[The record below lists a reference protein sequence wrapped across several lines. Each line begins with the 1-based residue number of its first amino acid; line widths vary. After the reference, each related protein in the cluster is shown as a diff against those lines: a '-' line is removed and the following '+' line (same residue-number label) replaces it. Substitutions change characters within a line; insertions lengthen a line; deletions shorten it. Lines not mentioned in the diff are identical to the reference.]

1 MNISLHQLR
10 RLGLLVVLVVSV
22 VVISG
27 GKAMGQTI
35 PAGFDDYFIQP
46 TSTVDFST
54 LPIPADFFGPGS
66 DPFVETVCIE
76 GDTIIE
82 RTSDGTLPTA
92 TIPIEIIALNLTS
105 CEPITVNSGSNTELW
120 DLSVHLLGP
129 GPSSAPA
136 AGTLTATKTHPN
148 GGVFDSTLTTQP
160 VYVFT
165 EVGNPLNMRV
175 LDFYIEGIP
184 PFDLNSVGDDWSNQN
199 PVGIPVN
206 PSNFYPGG
214 TPGDQSIAPAT
225 ILLSGGP
232 LQLDLVQAP
241 EPATMSLL
249 TIGGIALIKRKKRI
263 NRNC

>member
-10 RLGLLVVLVVSV
+10 RLGLLVILVVSV
-22 VVISG
+22 VIISS
-27 GKAMGQTI
+27 GKAIGETI
-35 PAGFDDYFIQP
+35 PAGFDDYFIQS
-46 TSTVDFST
+46 TSTVDFEY
-54 LPIPADFFGPGS
+54 LAIPADFFGPGS
-66 DPFVETVCIE
+66 DPFSGAVCIE

-92 TIPIEIIALNLTS
+92 TIPIEIVALSLVS
-105 CEPITVNSGSNTELW
+105 CEPITVNYGSSAELW
-120 DLSVHLLGP
+120 DLSVHVLGP
-129 GPSSAPA
+129 GPSSALA
-136 AGTLTATKTHPN
+136 GGTLTATKTHPN

-175 LDFYIEGIP
+175 LDFYTEGIP
-184 PFDLNSVGDDWSNQN
+184 AFDLNSVGDDWSNQN

-225 ILLSGGP
+225 IILRGGP
-232 LQLDLVQAP
+232 LQLDLVLTP
-241 EPATMSLL
+241 EPATMGLL
-249 TIGGIALIKRKKRI
+249 LIGGITLMRRRGK
-263 NRNC
+263 